1 MTPWFIWS
9 GRLPSDGDEEAA
21 VNALVQTGMWRFHG
35 EGELDEIEDE
45 ARAIELLT
53 WLFGH
58 RLAGHGLSELMPT
71 ARASELAGRF
81 VSLLPDRRRWFG
93 NDWDGPPGP
102 PDYISQSNP
111 MTHATFDAGVVAVA
125 DGRAWIAWFTD
136 ED

>member
-1 MTPWFIWS
+1 MTPWLIWS

-21 VNALVQTGMWRFHG
+21 VNALVQTRMWRFHG
-35 EGELDEIEDE
+35 EGKLDEIEDE

-53 WLFGH
+53 WLMGH
-58 RLAGHGLSELMPT
+58 RLAEPESERMPT
-71 ARASELAGRF
+71 ARASELAARF

-93 NDWDGPPGP
+93 NDWEGPLLASTGA
-102 PDYISQSNP
+102 SSWNP
-111 MTHATFDAGVVAVA
+111 LTEATFDAGVIAVA